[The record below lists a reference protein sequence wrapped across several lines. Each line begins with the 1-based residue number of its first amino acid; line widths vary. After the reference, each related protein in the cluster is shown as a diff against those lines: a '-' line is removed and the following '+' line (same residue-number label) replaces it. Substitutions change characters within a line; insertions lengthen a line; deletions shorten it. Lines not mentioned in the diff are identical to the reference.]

1 MVPENIHTHPM
12 EGQWKLL
19 GEGGG
24 VSTAKTFKGK
34 YEAKLQIPGRRKGR
48 RVQSRKPSMVEVWI
62 FFGTTPYTCT
72 HGIKHILLVIY
83 YHPGIQ

>member
-1 MVPENIHTHPM
+1 M
-12 EGQWKLL
+12 EIA
-19 GEGGG
+19 GGG
-24 VSTAKTFKGK
+24 GRGLNSQNFKGK

-72 HGIKHILLVIY
+72 HGIKQILLVIY

>member
-1 MVPENIHTHPM
+1 M

-19 GEGGG
+19 GEGGW
-24 VSTAKTFKGK
+24 VSTAKNFKGK

-72 HGIKHILLVIY
+72 HGIKQILLVIY